1 MCELLGIQTGVDP
14 NKVVEAGQLVSKITE
29 KDNRALSTHYD
40 FEDNV
45 LDARREL
52 LSWNLE

>member
-45 LDARREL
+45 LAL
-52 LSWNLE
+52 VNKLIY